1 MIAAGID
8 FGITNSK
15 IGVFKNGNVHI
26 VPNSMGDS
34 CTPSVVSITEDT
46 EIIGEETLVN
56 KIDEKNTITEI
67 KKLLG
72 KNINDLKDLKEINN
86 IIFENDKLQIKIN
99 RKGNEEYFT
108 PERIIS
114 LLFKKLIQNA
124 SDFSEFGITQAVIA
138 VPVYFDE
145 KKKSSIKEAA
155 ELAGIELLEIIEEP
169 IAAAL
174 AYDFGTKEQ
183 NIKDPFSPS
192 IINNN
197 TDNKK
202 VLVFDLGGGSLD
214 ISVLTI
220 EGTNISIKASLEEDS
235 FLGGIKFDNKLIDFC
250 IHDFCQKMAV
260 DENEI
265 RKDLKAL
272 KRLRNQ
278 CEKAKKKLSNND
290 SAIINVYNF
299 FEGLDLYIKITRE
312 RFNEECED
320 LFLQIENIIEEI
332 LSNANFTAEDIDDV
346 ILSGGSS
353 RIAKIK
359 EILINKFTSDKIRDN
374 LNPDEIIAMGASW
387 KAHKMLKDGIK
398 LNLNNLDVLPSSI
411 GIAMVSKNREER
423 QIGQLMCTLI
433 PKDTKLPAKS
443 IIKKFKTIK
452 DDQEYFKI
460 KIYSGEEKFAKDN
473 KFIGEFLLENLP
485 KGKAKTIFFSMFL
498 EINNEGI
505 ITINS
510 EIEST
515 GAKVSKSFSMINK
528 EKTDIQEE
536 NKSQN
541 TYVYLKDNPASN
553 KELSI
558 LKKYVKIINEKNEA
572 LKSVENDDDKISYL
586 NELCYSCLEI
596 ISIYENIKN
605 NNNSENLN
613 DKIFNYTKLLF
624 NYYSQIIIIDKE
636 EKYTENIINKI
647 KELMPKY
654 KNDNIEYLLESF
666 IELKNENPKKY
677 IEIILFCAEMLY
689 QKGDKILEERKK
701 YARYYSKKFYQKGDI
716 IKKIIDDD
724 LIQKMDYILDAKF
737 KEIEKNYG
745 SKVAEIDSFVN
756 VIKEQIDG
764 KDTPFL
770 PQKSGFTSFGNM
782 IMQTEDNYLIVDIY
796 QEMAE
801 SLSKGEITE
810 AEAYIR
816 ANIIIINFTI
826 FKNYD
831 FSLYDRLNRRIN
843 YIYERLDIEEEDEP
857 NWHKTLEEINAQI
870 DKKKKELE
878 KIKNTEL
885 EKNDRAI
892 NNIVMS
898 FNENMRENKP
908 MEFIKFILEDYPYSN
923 FDPEK
928 KDELLQNDF
937 EKIFEIIFPKYHPYN
952 YKDRSDFL
960 IYNEIYILLVQME
973 EKLIK
978 KKNEIK
984 E

>member
-1 MIAAGID
+1 MIAAGIE
-8 FGITNSK
+8 FGISNSK
-15 IGVFKNGNVHI
+15 IGVFKDGKVQI
-26 VPNSMGDS
+26 VPNSMGDP
-34 CTPSVVSITEDT
+34 CTPSVVSITEDN

-86 IIFENDKLQIKIN
+86 LIFENDKLQLKIN
-99 RKGNEEYFT
+99 RKGNDEYFI
-108 PERIIS
+108 PERIVS
-114 LLFKKLIQNA
+114 LLFKKLIQSA
-124 SDFSEFGITQAVIA
+124 SDFSEFGITKAVIA

-145 KKKSSIKEAA
+145 KRRLSIKEAA

-183 NIKDPFSPS
+183 SIKDSLAPS
-192 IINNN
+192 AINNN
-197 TDNKK
+197 SDNKK

-220 EGTNISIKASLEEDS
+220 EGTNISIKSSLDEDN
-235 FLGGIKFDNKLIDFC
+235 FIGGIKFDNKLIEFC
-250 IHDFCQKMAV
+250 INDFCQKMAV
-260 DENEI
+260 DENEV

-278 CEKAKKKLSNND
+278 CEKAKKKLSNNE

-299 FEGLDLYIKITRE
+299 FGGFDLYIKITRE
-312 RFNEECED
+312 RFNEECDD
-320 LFLQIENIIEEI
+320 LFLQIENIIEEV

-346 ILSGGSS
+346 ILAGGSS
-353 RIAKIK
+353 RITKIK
-359 EILINKFTSDKIRDN
+359 EILKNKFTENKIRDN

-387 KAHKMLKDGIK
+387 KAHKLLKNSSK
-398 LNLNNLDVLPSSI
+398 LNSNNLEVLPSSV
-411 GIAMVSKNREER
+411 GIAMVSKIREER
-423 QIGQLMCTLI
+423 QKGQLMCVLI
-433 PKDTKLPAKS
+433 PKDSKLPAKS
-443 IIKKFKTIK
+443 AAKKFKTIK

-460 KIYSGEEKFAKDN
+460 KIFSGEEKYAKDN
-473 KFIGEFLLENLP
+473 KYIGEFILDNLP
-485 KGKAKTIFFSMFL
+485 KGKAKSITFEMFL
-498 EINNEGI
+498 EVNNEGI
-505 ITINS
+505 ITINA
-510 EIEST
+510 EVEST
-515 GAKVSKSFSMINK
+515 GAKVSKSFSMISQ
-528 EKTDIQEE
+528 EKTDTQEE
-536 NKSQN
+536 NKNQN
-541 TYVYLKDNPASN
+541 EYVYLKSNPIYN
-553 KELSI
+553 KELSLI
-558 LKKYVKIINEKNEA
+558 KGYVKNINEMNEA
-572 LKSVENDDDKISYL
+572 LKTAENDEDKISYL
-586 NELCYSCLEI
+586 NELCNSCLEI
-596 ISIYENIKN
+596 INIYENIKN
-605 NNNSENLN
+605 DNNSENLN
-613 DKIFNYTKLLF
+613 EKIFNYTKLLF
-624 NYYSQIIIIDKE
+624 SYYSQIIIIDKE
-636 EKYTENIINKI
+636 EKYTENVINKI

-654 KNDNIEYLLESF
+654 KNDNIENLLESF

-677 IEIILFCAEMLY
+677 IEIVLFCVEMLY
-689 QKGDKILEERKK
+689 QEGDQILEERKK
-701 YARYYSKKFYQKGDI
+701 YARYYSKKFYQKGDN

-724 LIQKMDYILDAKF
+724 LIQKMDYKLDAKF

-756 VIKEQIDG
+756 VIKEQING

-782 IMQTEDNYLIVDIY
+782 IMQTEDTYLMVDIY

-816 ANIIIINFTI
+816 ANIIIINFTV

-843 YIYERLDIEEEDEP
+843 YIYERLEIDDEDEP
-857 NWHKTLEEINAQI
+857 NWHKTLEEINLQI
-870 DKKKKELE
+870 NQKKKELE

-908 MEFIKFILEDYPYSN
+908 LEFIKFILEDYPYSN

-928 KDELLQNDF
+928 KDELLENEF
-937 EKIFEIIFPKYHPYN
+937 EKIFEIIFPKYHPDN
-952 YKDRSDFL
+952 YKDRPDFL

-978 KKNEIK
+978 KSK
-984 E
+984 EEAP

>member
-1 MIAAGID
+1 MIAAGIE
-8 FGITNSK
+8 FGISNSK
-15 IGVFKNGNVHI
+15 IGVFKNGKVQI
-26 VPNSMGDS
+26 VPNSMGDP

-56 KIDEKNTITEI
+56 KIEEKNTITEI
-67 KKLLG
+67 KKLLR
-72 KNINDLKDLKEINN
+72 KNIKDLKDLKEINN
-86 IIFENDKLQIKIN
+86 IIFENDKLQIKIK
-99 RKGNEEYFT
+99 RKGNDEYFT
-108 PERIIS
+108 PERIVS

-124 SDFSEFGITQAVIA
+124 SDFSEFGITKAVIA

-145 KKKSSIKEAA
+145 KKRLSIKEAA
-155 ELAGIELLEIIEEP
+155 DLAGIEVLEIIEEP

-174 AYDFGTKEQ
+174 AYDFGTKEN
-183 NIKDPFSPS
+183 NIKDSLAPS

-202 VLVFDLGGGSLD
+202 VVVFDIGGGSLD
-214 ISVLTI
+214 ISILTI
-220 EGTNISIKASLEEDS
+220 EGTNISIKESSDEDN

-250 IHDFCQKMAV
+250 IHDFCQKMGV
-260 DENEI
+260 DENEV

-299 FEGLDLYIKITRE
+299 FEGFDLYIKITRE

-320 LFLQIENIIEEI
+320 LFLQIENTIEEV
-332 LSNANFTAEDIDDV
+332 LSNGNFTAEDIDDV
-346 ILSGGSS
+346 ILAGGSS
-353 RIAKIK
+353 RIPKIK
-359 EILINKFTSDKIRDN
+359 EILINKFTKEKIRDN
-374 LNPDEIIAMGASW
+374 LNPDEIIAIGASW
-387 KAHKMLKDGIK
+387 KANKLLKNSSKI
-398 LNLNNLDVLPSSI
+398 NLNNLDVLSSSI
-411 GIAMVSKNREER
+411 GIAMVSKIREER
-423 QIGQLMCTLI
+423 QIGQLMCILI

-443 IIKKFKTIK
+443 AVKKFKTIK

-460 KIYSGEEKFAKDN
+460 KIYSGEEKYAKNN
-473 KFIGEFLLENLP
+473 KFIGEFFLDNLP
-485 KGKAKTIFFSMFL
+485 KGKAKSIVFVMFL
-498 EINNEGI
+498 EINNEGL
-505 ITINS
+505 ITVNA
-510 EIEST
+510 EVEST
-515 GAKVSKSFSMINK
+515 EIKVTKSFSIISQ

-536 NKSQN
+536 NQNKN
-541 TYVYLKDNPASN
+541 TYVYFKDNPVYN
-553 KELSI
+553 KELAI
-558 LKKYVKIINEKNEA
+558 IKNYVKLINEKNEA
-572 LKSVENDDDKISYL
+572 LKNSENNDDKISYL
-586 NELCYSCLEI
+586 NELCFSCLEI
-596 ISIYENIKN
+596 INIYENIKN
-605 NNNSENLN
+605 DNNSENLN
-613 DKIFNYTKLLF
+613 EKIFNYTKLLF

-636 EKYTENIINKI
+636 EQYTENIINKI
-647 KELMPKY
+647 KELMQKY
-654 KNDNIEYLLESF
+654 KNDNIENLLESF

-677 IEIILFCAEMLY
+677 TEIILFCAEMLY
-689 QKGDKILEERKK
+689 QEGDKILEEMKK
-701 YARYYSKKFYQKGDI
+701 YARYYSKKFYQKADN

-724 LIQKMDYILDAKF
+724 LIQKMDYKLDAKY
-737 KEIEKNYG
+737 KEIEKTYG

-756 VIKEQIDG
+756 VIKEQING

-770 PQKSGFTSFGNM
+770 PKKSGFTSFGNL
-782 IMQTEDNYLIVDIY
+782 INQTEDTYLIVDIY

-810 AEAYIR
+810 VEAYIR
-816 ANIIIINFTI
+816 ANLIIINFTI

-843 YIYERLDIEEEDEP
+843 YIYERLDIDDEDEP
-857 NWHKTLEEINAQI
+857 NWHKTLEEINVQI
-870 DKKKKELE
+870 DKKKKEIE
-878 KIKNTEL
+878 KIKNNEL

-892 NNIVMS
+892 NNIVTC

-908 MEFIKFILEDYPYSN
+908 MEFIKFILEDYPYAN

-928 KDELLQNDF
+928 KDELLKNEF
-937 EKIFEIIFPKYHPYN
+937 EQIFEIIFPKYHPDN
-952 YKDRSDFL
+952 YKDRPDFL